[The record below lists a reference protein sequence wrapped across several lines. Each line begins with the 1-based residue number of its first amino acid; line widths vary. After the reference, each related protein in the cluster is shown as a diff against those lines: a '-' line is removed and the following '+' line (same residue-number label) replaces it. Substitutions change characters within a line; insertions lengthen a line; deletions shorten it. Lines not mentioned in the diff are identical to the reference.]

1 MVNAVRAHLLEQQ
14 RPLYLQPVDEN
25 GRYPWME
32 ETKSGEDGSSNSNS
46 NSKNPW
52 PTVEN
57 GVDSTETEMGIWG
70 SGYTMDFGD
79 KAAQFIGAGTSGA
92 SSTSCVR
99 ESNQDNSQRVP
110 KGLAPKEVDQIK
122 AILRRALQH
131 QEEEEESPNDEDGA
145 LTEPGVV
152 WGAVDVIMDQAPG
165 PGESS
170 TSLNAVF
177 STCTPENDY
186 DDSHKAPKRMASE
199 EVDQIRAIPCKA
211 PRYEE

>member
-92 SSTSCVR
+92 SSISCVR

-110 KGLAPKEVDQIK
+110 KGYPKGWPQRKWIRS
-122 AILRRALQH
+122 RRFFAGRY
-131 QEEEEESPNDEDGA
+131 N
-145 LTEPGVV
+145 TR
-152 WGAVDVIMDQAPG
+152 
-165 PGESS
+165 
-170 TSLNAVF
+170 
-177 STCTPENDY
+177 
-186 DDSHKAPKRMASE
+186 KRRRSRRTMRME
-199 EVDQIRAIPCKA
+199 H
-211 PRYEE
+211 